1 MHQIS
6 GCFKEHLI
14 LNHLTNFPH
23 QKCNYSN
30 EKWSSF
36 PTKQLIVKI
45 KIFHLTGFGAKTW
58 TFGAKSWFFPKR
70 KHSFLWGL
78 EDILQLSFVSL
89 LSPFCF
95 FSFSSYLSSS
105 SPEIQISS
113 LFACPGKHN
122 TYHIVSNVNLSFYR
136 SFSYLEKY
144 FYFKFNT
151 NELSSLDFLSLN
163 PTSSSFSCLSAY
175 APIRE
180 AIKK

>member
-1 MHQIS
+1 M
-6 GCFKEHLI
+6 LI
-14 LNHLTNFPH
+14 RTILLLIRTFFQTIFLLNRTIFYCLIALFFIPIRTI
-23 QKCNYSN
+23 YSAIRRQN
-30 EKWSSF
+30 LPYSHF
-36 PTKQLIVKI
+36 FI
-45 KIFHLTGFGAKTW
+45 KK
-58 TFGAKSWFFPKR
+58 K
-70 KHSFLWGL
+70 
-78 EDILQLSFVSL
+78 
-89 LSPFCF
+89 
-95 FSFSSYLSSS
+95 
-105 SPEIQISS
+105 IQISS

-122 TYHIVSNVNLSFYR
+122 SYHIVSNVNLSFYR